1 MRDYQL
7 YVFDMD
13 GVLFRG
19 EEVIPGG
26 PERVN
31 DILKTGASIR
41 YLTNNSTK
49 TRRDYAEKLYGMG
62 YPAEPAQIYTSASG
76 TGIYLAGSSVY
87 MVGEDGLRS
96 ELTALGCKVTEND
109 GDWVVVGACW
119 GLTYAMIDEAQW
131 RVRQGARFLA
141 TNTDATYPIE
151 GDRVRPGAGA
161 CVAAVATAAEQQPEI
176 VIGKPQTTLLEMIW
190 SETEIPRQN
199 TLIIGDR
206 LDTDIALAE
215 NAGCDSAL
223 VLTGAHTE
231 RSLKNSP
238 HKPTYIYGSVAD
250 L

>member
-1 MRDYQL
+1 
-7 YVFDMD
+7 MD

-19 EEVIPGG
+19 EKVIPGG
-26 PERVN
+26 PETVN

-49 TRRDYAEKLYGMG
+49 TRRDFAEKLYGMG

-76 TGIYLAGSSVY
+76 TGIYLAGSSAYVI
-87 MVGEDGLRS
+87 GEEGLRS
-96 ELTALGCKVTEND
+96 ELAALGCKVIESAAE
-109 GDWVVVGACW
+109 WVVVGACRV
-119 GLTYAMIDEAQW
+119 LTYAMIDEAQW
-131 RVRQGARFLA
+131 RIRQGARFLA

-190 SETEIPRQN
+190 SETEIPKQN

-223 VLTGAHTE
+223 VLTGAHSNL
-231 RSLKNSP
+231 SLKSSP
-238 HKPTYIYGSVAD
+238 HKPTLIYGSVAD